1 MAAARPHSSVVGQG
15 LACLGAR
22 GGLWRCLLVQPPTL
36 GERRVFPLL
45 LGVYRALG
53 TRPRVWFPS
62 HSQEGAVRSRNT
74 GHALREGH
82 DRSSAQS
89 PSSASGP
96 SSAPPQLSCLTRT
109 PGRAPRPARSPHTT
123 LPGRLVLGFHFI
135 RRRPDLER
143 LRACGH
149 PSWRA
154 QELRAEEL
162 WAMG

>member
-1 MAAARPHSSVVGQG
+1 MSVGSTSNSGGEAGFPAAFGRLQG
-15 LACLGAR
+15 FR
-22 GGLWRCLLVQPPTL
+22 DQSPGLISLPQP
-36 GERRVFPLL
+36 G
-45 LGVYRALG
+45 
-53 TRPRVWFPS
+53 
-62 HSQEGAVRSRNT
+62 RSRNT

-109 PGRAPRPARSPHTT
+109 PGQAPRPARSPHTT

-135 RRRPDLER
+135 QRRPDLER